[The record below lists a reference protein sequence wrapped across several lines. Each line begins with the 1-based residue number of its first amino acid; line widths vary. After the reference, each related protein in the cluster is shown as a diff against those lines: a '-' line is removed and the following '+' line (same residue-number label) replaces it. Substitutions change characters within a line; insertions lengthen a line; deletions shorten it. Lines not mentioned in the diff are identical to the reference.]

1 MSRER
6 AAGLEGSRDFQP
18 QGSKSRKSL
27 LYYREGP
34 HEVRQNHYRK
44 HISSWPIRMYKLPAG
59 VLRVLFNW
67 LMLLSGDGLCRTLEG
82 PATLAELGPMTVLFG
97 GLWELVL

>member
-1 MSRER
+1 MKQ
-6 AAGLEGSRDFQP
+6 GLPASGKQDQKEPAVLRGRP
-18 QGSKSRKSL
+18 
-27 LYYREGP
+27 P
-34 HEVRQNHYRK
+34 EVGQNHYGK
-44 HISSWPIRMYKLPAG
+44 HISSWPVRMYKLPAG